1 MWKDSIVEEVRNA
14 GKKLCEKC
22 DNDIHKFGQLLKI
35 ETEESKKAG
44 WKVVKK
50 EEINKEK

>member
-14 GKKLCEKC
+14 GKIISEKC
-22 DNDIHKFGQLLKI
+22 DNNIHKFAEMLKK

-44 WKVVKK
+44 WTVV
-50 EEINKEK
+50 NKEQIHKK